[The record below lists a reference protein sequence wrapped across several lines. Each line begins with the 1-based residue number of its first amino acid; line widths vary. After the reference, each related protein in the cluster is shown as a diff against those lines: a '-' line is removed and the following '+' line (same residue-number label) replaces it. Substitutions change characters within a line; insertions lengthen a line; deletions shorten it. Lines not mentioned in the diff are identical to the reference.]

1 MVQKTVEN
9 LDIKARSRIIP
20 KWEEKRNKWENSV
33 PYLIYFITIYAISLY
48 SNIPIF
54 QIPPVFKY
62 KNELGTGVLKIFIFN
77 IL

>member
-20 KWEEKRNKWENSV
+20 KWEEKHNKWENSV
-33 PYLIYFITIYAISLY
+33 PYLIYFIIIYAISLY
-48 SNIPIF
+48 SNIP
-54 QIPPVFKY
+54 PVFKY
-62 KNELGTGVLKIFIFN
+62 KNELETGVLKIFIFN